1 MPGDAA
7 STATPVVIVGSG
19 LAGYAV
25 AREFRKLDKETPL
38 VVLSRDHGGFY
49 SKPMLSNALAGQ
61 KTAASLLMKSADK
74 MAGLGD
80 VQFMPKP
87 FELSALAER
96 ISDTLA
102 GAQ

>member
-1 MPGDAA
+1 MPGDAP

-74 MAGLGD
+74 MAAELGAT
-80 VQFMPKP
+80 V
-87 FELSALAER
+87 
-96 ISDTLA
+96 LA
-102 GAQ
+102 GVSLVSRSVLAKGSAAGG